1 MRLGSINC
9 PGRVQDG
16 LRGLLWLD
24 RIQLRKVWRHGGYG
38 LEVGYWIV
46 CMLWFLSF
54 RRHSASF
61 LFVTKCT
68 VGVWILLNSK
78 LTLILPSL
86 PHWAEKILG
95 WNEFNLRAQ
104 HILTCFCHINP
115 APVKTLL
122 TWLVLSFWC
131 FRQNHCQPE
140 VSGHRKCLK
149 YCLLNKKGPIHQIH
163 RVLYVGPVGTGVEI
177 AHRYALFLCSWD
189 VEIWW

>member
-1 MRLGSINC
+1 
-9 PGRVQDG
+9 
-16 LRGLLWLD
+16 
-24 RIQLRKVWRHGGYG
+24 
-38 LEVGYWIV
+38 
-46 CMLWFLSF
+46 MLWFLSF

-163 RVLYVGPVGTGVEI
+163 RVLYVAPVGTGVEI